1 MEYLLLGAIT
11 EKGQALSP
19 ADLEAWMAEIGAW
32 YEKQG
37 SAGTLA
43 DPGHQ
48 LTPPGQ
54 ARTIRASEV
63 TDGPYIEAKEFVGGY
78 YIIDVA
84 DRDRALE
91 LAGQIP
97 DASIDRLG
105 VEVRPVMFEAGLEM

>member
-32 YEKQG
+32 YEKEG

-48 LTPPGQ
+48 LAPPGQ
-54 ARTIRASEV
+54 ARTIRANEV
-63 TDGPYIEAKEFVGGY
+63 IDGPYIEAKEV
-78 YIIDVA
+78 
-84 DRDRALE
+84 
-91 LAGQIP
+91 LAGYSVLTVATIEQAVEIARSWP
-97 DASIDRLG
+97 G
-105 VEVRPVMFEAGLEM
+105 VDTGLITMEVRPVMAM

>member
-19 ADLEAWMAEIGAW
+19 AALEAWMAEIGAW

-37 SAGTLA
+37 SAGALA

-48 LTPPGQ
+48 LTPPDQ

-63 TDGPYIEAKEFVGGY
+63 TDGPYIEAKEV
-78 YIIDVA
+78 
-84 DRDRALE
+84 
-91 LAGQIP
+91 LAGYSVLTA
-97 DASIDRLG
+97 ASIEQAVEIARSWPG
-105 VEVRPVMFEAGLEM
+105 VDAGLITMEVRPVMAM